1 MINLFKRSK
10 DPQKLARKASLT
22 RDPLKAVEIYSD
34 AIKFEKEKVNPDNN
48 FLSDIYLRRGEIYLH
63 QGIAILS
70 SSDFLQSIEFNS
82 KNGIAHN
89 NLGVWYTIE
98 HFYTP
103 DFEKALYHLEKAIE
117 YCPNRPDFKMNKAVV
132 KIKKGD
138 KETGRKELEQLYL
151 DGYTDAKVAIERFY
165 DKNK

>member
-1 MINLFKRSK
+1 MINLFKRGK
-10 DPQKLARKASLT
+10 DPSKLAKKASQT
-22 RDPLKAVEIYSD
+22 KDPLKAVEFYSD
-34 AIKFEKEKVNPDNN
+34 AIKFEKAKVNPDSN

-63 QGIAILS
+63 EGVAILS
-70 SSDFLQSIEFNS
+70 SSDFLQSIELNS

-89 NLGVWYTIE
+89 DLGIWFTIE

-103 DFEKALYHLEKAIE
+103 DFDKALNHLEKAVE
-117 YCPNRPDFKMNKAVV
+117 FCPDRPDFKMNRAII

-151 DGYTDAKVAIERFY
+151 EGYTDAKVAIERYF
-165 DKNK
+165 DQNK